1 MIFSHHHPNS
11 LICREPAKY
20 SQVVQ
25 SLKEGKG
32 VIQIAVEQG
41 LSKSTVQTIRE
52 KNRDIFLVGRDGQPK
67 RLETQEL
74 RLQRALL

>member
-1 MIFSHHHPNS
+1 MIFNHHHPNS

-41 LSKSTVQTIRE
+41 RTGAVKVNRPNHQRE
-52 KNRDIFLVGRDGQPK
+52 
-67 RLETQEL
+67 E
-74 RLQRALL
+74 QRYFALLEEADSQSAWRGRGSAC